1 MKLLCHCDHCKNNT
15 CITHEHGSCWTQLT
29 LSKDGYSID
38 KKFNC
43 FNQDIRPVQ
52 DLICNS
58 TSHQAIVRC
67 CNSENHCNQRENFYP
82 SDEEA
87 RKLFTNGSPNKN
99 DSPLPSHQLPR
110 PDHPQNFS
118 TQRPLL
124 NIEYSK
130 INFEFLLV
138 LILFFG
144 LLLTIALAL
153 YQKCFTGKKPK
164 RRKLPANINGSGH
177 HDSHLKRATTKGA
190 RSNKNGVKRNGA
202 GFVAV
207 TDEDHSENSSCK
219 ANPDAIVYD
228 TNSMASREPLINYAS
243 STNNSSTNH
252 ANGVGG
258 NNPLANSLPHP
269 SPMRGPWMQPVDDS
283 VTGKTTS
290 CTFQMT
296 IGSGD
301 PQKKP
306 ENSSGSGQGQPYLTQ
321 RSIAHDIELI
331 DVVGRGYFGVVWRG
345 QYKSE
350 PVAVKIFSQK
360 AEPSWQREAEIYQT
374 TMLRHKNILGFI
386 ATDKRADASM
396 TGYWLVT
403 DYYQMGSLFDFLKKQ
418 SLSISDSLRMAFSIA
433 NGLAHL
439 HIEIFGTHGKPAI
452 AHRDLKSKNV
462 LVKNDGTCCIADLGM
477 AVRYNSNTGVV
488 DVPTNTRV
496 GTRRYL
502 APEILE
508 GKFNLMDFEAVK
520 ATDIYALG
528 LVLWEI
534 LRRTIETSSD
544 ESSQQLTA
552 VCDPY
557 EAPYQEFVQGDPTT
571 EEMHRIVCE
580 QKIRPP
586 ISVRWTKFEPMR
598 DYTALMRECW
608 YEKPQARLSALRI
621 RKTLGDIARHYF
633 NMSMEYD

>member
-1 MKLLCHCDHCKNNT
+1 MKLICHCDHCINNT
-15 CITHEHGSCWTQLT
+15 CIAHEYGSCLTQLT

-38 KKFNC
+38 KKFSC
-43 FNQDIRPVQ
+43 LEDHRPLQ
-52 DLICNS
+52 HIICNS
-58 TSHQAIVRC
+58 TSYQAVVRC

-87 RKLFTNGSPNKN
+87 RKLFIDGSPNIN
-99 DSPLPSHQLPR
+99 DTSLQLPT
-110 PDHPQNFS
+110 PDHPKNPT
-118 TQRPLL
+118 TQRPPLI
-124 NIEYSK
+124 NIEYSGL
-130 INFEFLLV
+130 NFEFLLV
-138 LILFFG
+138 IILFFG
-144 LLLTIALAL
+144 LLLIIIIAL
-153 YQKCFTGKKPK
+153 YQKGFVGKKLK
-164 RRKLPANINGSGH
+164 RRKLRTNNNDNH
-177 HDSHLKRATTKGA
+177 HDSPHKVAITDGT
-190 RSNKNGVKRNGA
+190 SDNKNGVRRNGA
-202 GFVAV
+202 GFVVV

-228 TNSMASREPLINYAS
+228 TNSMASREPLLNHAS
-243 STNNSSTNH
+243 STNNSTTNH
-252 ANGVGG
+252 ANGIGG
-258 NNPLANSLPHP
+258 HNPLANSLPHP

-306 ENSSGSGQGQPYLTQ
+306 ETSSGSGQGQPYLTQ

-331 DVVGRGYFGVVWRG
+331 EVVGRGYFGVVWRG

-396 TGYWLVT
+396 TGYWLIT
-403 DYYQMGSLFDFLKKQ
+403 DYYPMGSLFDFLKKQ
-418 SLSISDSLRMAFSIA
+418 SLSMPDSLRMAFSIA

-508 GKFNLMDFEAVK
+508 GKFNLMNFEAVK

-534 LRRTIETSSD
+534 LRRTIETSPDDPSIG
-544 ESSQQLTA
+544 LTA

-571 EEMHRIVCE
+571 EEMYRIVCE

-586 ISVRWTKFEPMR
+586 ISVRWTKFEPMKE
-598 DYTALMRECW
+598 YTALMRECW

-621 RKTLGDIARHYF
+621 RKTLGDIARRYF
-633 NMSMEYD
+633 NFSMEYD